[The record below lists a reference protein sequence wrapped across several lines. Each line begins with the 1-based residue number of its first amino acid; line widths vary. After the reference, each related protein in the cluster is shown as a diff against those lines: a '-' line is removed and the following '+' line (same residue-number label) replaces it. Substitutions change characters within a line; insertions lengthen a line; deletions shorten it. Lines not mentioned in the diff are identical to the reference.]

1 MSSSTLTSSTD
12 PVAPAPTG
20 DAGSSQPWVW
30 TLILA
35 AFGAFLTALDIVVV
49 STALPTLRTH
59 LHASLADLEWTING
73 YNLVFACLMLT
84 GAALGDK
91 FGRKRMYV
99 VGVGIFT
106 LASAAAALSTSA
118 GALIATRAV
127 QGVGAALLSPLT
139 VTLVAQAVPPA
150 RRAMAIGVLGGV
162 TGLGVAAGPVV
173 GGAIVQGV
181 SWQWIFW
188 INVPVGALVAVFAAL
203 RLRESHGGRSQL
215 DLVGLVLAAAGMFGL
230 VWAAVRAPSI
240 GWGAGETIGA
250 LVGGALLLVAFAGWE
265 RRASHPMLPME
276 FFTRRAFAAANVVG
290 FLQQVSLIG
299 SLFMITQLFQMG
311 MGYTPLAAGVRIL
324 VWMAT
329 PVFVAAPAG
338 ILAGR
343 FGNRPVLVA
352 GLVLQAGGL
361 GWVAAVT
368 VDGVP
373 SYSSLIAPL
382 IVAGVGISLCFPV
395 VANAIT
401 DAVPFSE
408 IGVASGANKAT
419 IELGSVVGVAV
430 LAAVFAHTGGYDSAQ
445 RFVSGFTPAMWTAA
459 GIAASGLVA
468 ALALPRRSAGTTR

>member
-1 MSSSTLTSSTD
+1 MSTSTLLTSTAPGAAAD
-12 PVAPAPTG
+12 NDGPAP
-20 DAGSSQPWVW
+20 QPWVW

-91 FGRKRMYV
+91 LGRKRMYV
-99 VGVGIFT
+99 LGVAIFT

-127 QGVGAALLSPLT
+127 QGVGAALISPLT

-162 TGLGVAAGPVV
+162 TGLGVAAGPVL
-173 GGAIVQGV
+173 GGAIVEGV

-188 INVPVGALVAVFAAL
+188 INVPVGLFVGVFSVL
-203 RLRESHGGRSQL
+203 RLRESRGGRTQL
-215 DLVGLVLAAAGMFGL
+215 DPVGLVLAAAGMFGL

-240 GWGAGETIGA
+240 GWGAAETVGA
-250 LVGGALLLVAFAGWE
+250 LAGGAVLVVAFALWQ
-265 RRASHPMLPME
+265 RRAPHPMLPMQ
-276 FFTRRAFAAANVVG
+276 FFTRRAFAAANIAG
-290 FLQQVSLIG
+290 FLQQTSLIG
-299 SLFMITQLFQMG
+299 SLFMITQLFQVG
-311 MGYTPLAAGVRIL
+311 MGYTPLTAGVRIL
-324 VWMAT
+324 VWMAM
-329 PVFVAAPAG
+329 PLLVAPPAG

-343 FGNRPVLVA
+343 FGNRPVLLT
-352 GLVLQAGGL
+352 GFVLMAGGL
-361 GWVAAVT
+361 GWLAAAT

-373 SYSSLIAPL
+373 GYASLVAPL
-382 IVAGVGISLCFPV
+382 VIAGIGISLCFPV
-395 VANAIT
+395 IANAIT
-401 DAVPFSE
+401 ESVPFTE

-419 IELGSVVGVAV
+419 LELGSVVGIAV

-445 RFVSGFTPAMWTAA
+445 QFVTGFTPAMWTAA

-468 ALALPRRSAGTTR
+468 ALALPRRAR